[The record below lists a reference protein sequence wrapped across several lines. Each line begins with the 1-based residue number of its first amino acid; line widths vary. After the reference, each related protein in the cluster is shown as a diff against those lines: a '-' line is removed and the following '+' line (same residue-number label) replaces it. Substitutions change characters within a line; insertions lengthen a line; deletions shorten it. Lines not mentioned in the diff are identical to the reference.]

1 MKKREVVSSLATRYY
16 SRLVHR
22 AGGALPPV
30 TSERAWQGLAESMR
44 IAAGP
49 LPRPCPKSFKAR
61 LFFHRGLTRWFIIY
75 TPDAHARQRC
85 EMICHELVEYMTH
98 QDFGPVIDRAPRY
111 SFAYDGG
118 ARPADVRHQ
127 ISLAVT
133 RMAFGSP
140 APASPPSAG
149 RPVLDSLLQSGQL
162 HLAVDL
168 PERDPDCRAVD
179 QSEAQADGGPL
190 PLRNASPLLGTK
202 GRSQA
207 PHPSVVRWPHRSAR
221 CRCGCRGTLQ
231 GLLDD

>member
-1 MKKREVVSSLATRYY
+1 LKKREAVSSLAARYY

-22 AGGALPPV
+22 AGGALPPI

-98 QDFGPVIDRAPRY
+98 QDFGPVIDRTPRY

-118 ARPADVRHQ
+118 AHPADVRHQ

-140 APASPPSAG
+140 GPASTRPPGNPA
-149 RPVLDSLLQSGQL
+149 LDALLQTGQL

-168 PERDPDCRAVD
+168 LGPEQGSLAAHSHERE
-179 QSEAQADGGPL
+179 QG
-190 PLRNASPLLGTK
+190 
-202 GRSQA
+202 
-207 PHPSVVRWPHRSAR
+207 SVARWPHRSGQ
-221 CRCGCRGTLQ
+221 CRCGCRGTLH